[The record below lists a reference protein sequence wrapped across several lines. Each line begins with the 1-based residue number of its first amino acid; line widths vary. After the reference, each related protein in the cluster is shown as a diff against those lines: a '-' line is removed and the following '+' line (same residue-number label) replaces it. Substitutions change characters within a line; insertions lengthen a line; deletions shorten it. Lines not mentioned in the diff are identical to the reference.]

1 MQIGFVGLGK
11 MGGNMVHRIKRD
23 SDHDVVAFD
32 FNEDAVKAAEEHGA
46 AGASSLEDLVSQLE
60 QPRAVWVMVP
70 SGDPTTETV
79 LKLGELLDEGDLV
92 IDGGNSNWHE
102 DQDRAEQ
109 LLEKGINY
117 VDVGTSGGVWGLE
130 VGYCMMVGG
139 TDDGIKIL
147 SPILDVL
154 APPDGWQHFG
164 PPGAGHFVKMVHN
177 GIEYGMMQAY
187 AEGFELLHK
196 SEFPIELKE
205 VAHVWMQGSVV
216 RSWLLELAEAAFKE
230 EGNDLE
236 HLKGWVSDSGEG
248 RWTLVDA
255 IDLETPMPVLSAAL
269 AARFYSRG
277 EGEYTAKVLAALRNQ
292 FGGHDVERTSLGGD
306 E

>member
-1 MQIGFVGLGK
+1 
-11 MGGNMVHRIKRD
+11 
-23 SDHDVVAFD
+23 
-32 FNEDAVKAAEEHGA
+32 
-46 AGASSLEDLVSQLE
+46 
-60 QPRAVWVMVP
+60 MVP
-70 SGDPTTETV
+70 AGDPTTETV
-79 LKLGELLDEGDLV
+79 RKLGELLEEGDLV

-102 DQDRAEQ
+102 DKRRADE
-109 LLEKGINY
+109 LLEQGINY

-139 TDDGIKIL
+139 TDDGVEI
-147 SPILDVL
+147 L
-154 APPDGWQHFG
+154 APDPRRARPAGRLAPLRPARRRPLREDGPQRRRVRDD
-164 PPGAGHFVKMVHN
+164 AGLRR
-177 GIEYGMMQAY
+177 GLRAACTSRSSRSSCRRSPRCGTA
-187 AEGFELLHK
+187 AR
-196 SEFPIELKE
+196 
-205 VAHVWMQGSVV
+205 VV
-216 RSWLLELAEAAFKE
+216 RSWLCELAEAAFKE

-236 HLKGWVSDSGEG
+236 DLKGHVSDSGEG

-292 FGGHDVERTSLGGD
+292 FGGHAVERTSLGGD